1 MNFITVDPATTT
13 GVAYLQDNVIVS
25 GEFTGTPVT
34 QFNKIVEITELFKD
48 APMIVFEELN
58 FFRNAKTVRS
68 LSQRVGYLNWRF
80 IESGFDTSF
89 INTMKVRKYLDCKSK
104 DDVYNLVFNI
114 SGDLS
119 LTYNMTDA
127 IAILLFVNKITADQ
141 IDKFTVKR
149 F

>member
-13 GVAYLQDNVIVS
+13 GFAYLTNNVIWT

-34 QFNKIVEITELFKD
+34 QYKNLFALTTLFAN

-80 IESGFDTSF
+80 IEDGFDTGF
-89 INTMKVRKYLDCKSK
+89 VNTMKVRKYLDCKNK
-104 DDVYNLVFNI
+104 DDVFNLFFDIAGEN
-114 SGDLS
+114 SLS
-119 LTYNMTDA
+119 YNMTDA
-127 IAILLFVNKITADQ
+127 IAILLFVNKITVEQ
-141 IDKFTVKR
+141 VGQFTVER